1 MGKSTI
7 SMAIFNSKLLIY
19 QRVWEVWKSG
29 LFLSSI
35 LTAMF
40 YKFKEG
46 KWESFNM
53 FDFKGCKIMFK
64 KKYMLNLPAMFSHQ
78 IHSTSGWNWGV
89 PNVPLK
95 KSSVPFHLQRIPSI
109 HQHFWLEGKGSE
121 DPHRYYRDRWTMT
134 MKSPMKSQ
142 CVDCGPPWNRDFSRN
157 VDAQK
162 RLPCLGF
169 MEEHTQ
175 KKTSIHRVDQPTST
189 TVGSGNDGGT
199 IICNCLVVEP
209 PTLWKSYE
217 FVSWDGDY
225 SQLNGKIIHSCS
237 KPPIR

>member
-64 KKYMLNLPAMFSHQ
+64 KNTCWIFQPCFLIKSIQPVDGIGGYPMFRWKSPQFHSIFRGFHQ
-78 IHSTSGWNWGV
+78 FISIFDWKGRDRKIPIDTTEIDELWLWNPQWN
-89 PNVPLK
+89 PNVWT
-95 KSSVPFHLQRIPSI
+95 V
-109 HQHFWLEGKGSE
+109 
-121 DPHRYYRDRWTMT
+121 DPREIAI
-134 MKSPMKSQ
+134 
-142 CVDCGPPWNRDFSRN
+142 SRETLTHKN
-157 VDAQK
+157 V
-162 RLPCLGF
+162 CLA
-169 MEEHTQ
+169 
-175 KKTSIHRVDQPTST
+175 
-189 TVGSGNDGGT
+189 
-199 IICNCLVVEP
+199 
-209 PTLWKSYE
+209 
-217 FVSWDGDY
+217 
-225 SQLNGKIIHSCS
+225 
-237 KPPIR
+237 

>member
-1 MGKSTI
+1 
-7 SMAIFNSKLLIY
+7 
-19 QRVWEVWKSG
+19 
-29 LFLSSI
+29 
-35 LTAMF
+35 
-40 YKFKEG
+40 
-46 KWESFNM
+46 
-53 FDFKGCKIMFK
+53 
-64 KKYMLNLPAMFSHQ
+64 MFSHQ

-121 DPHRYYRDRWTMT
+121 YPHRYYRDRWTMT

-169 MEEHTQ
+169 MEDHTQ
-175 KKTSIHRVDQPTST
+175 KKQVFIGLINQRAQLLGLEMTEETSSV
-189 TVGSGNDGGT
+189 TVWWLSHLPSESHMSSSVGMV
-199 IICNCLVVEP
+199 IIPNWME
-209 PTLWKSYE
+209 K
-217 FVSWDGDY
+217 
-225 SQLNGKIIHSCS
+225 
-237 KPPIR
+237 